1 MRSSWNE
8 LKQAGVRAIHHIG
21 TKVPNIVLGVKH
33 PNTCIDIYIHI
44 RYTILVQR
52 TERKVSNMKHSVS
65 HILAVVVAII
75 VILFSSYACSES
87 ANRPEFYPKLTV
99 VFEIE
104 TIENVRIVYCIDR
117 TRNIW
122 TFYDE
127 ANEYEIGDIANLL
140 MWAISDN
147 PEMDEI
153 IEVYW
158 EGYTEN
164 INLFLD

>member
-1 MRSSWNE
+1 
-8 LKQAGVRAIHHIG
+8 
-21 TKVPNIVLGVKH
+21 
-33 PNTCIDIYIHI
+33 
-44 RYTILVQR
+44 
-52 TERKVSNMKHSVS
+52 MKHSVS

-153 IEVYW
+153 VEVYW